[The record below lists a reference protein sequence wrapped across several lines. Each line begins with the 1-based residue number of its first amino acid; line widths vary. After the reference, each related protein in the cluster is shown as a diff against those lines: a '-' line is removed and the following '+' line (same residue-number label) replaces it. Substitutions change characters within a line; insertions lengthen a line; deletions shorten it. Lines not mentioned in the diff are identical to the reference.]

1 MACREI
7 NYICR
12 RLYTSQIPWKQDGA
26 TADTTTV
33 TVQLLEHISSNLTDP
48 RRFYLILYFFSSSGG
63 RTIFKALFS
72 PVESNFGLS
81 PHRKKE
87 TK

>member
-33 TVQLLEHISSNLTDP
+33 TVQLL
-48 RRFYLILYFFSSSGG
+48 YFFSSFGG
-63 RTIFKALFS
+63 RTIFKTLFS